1 MNKYQIL
8 LILVLASIQPGC
20 ATVGQKWKELITG
33 QPTPSAAEQKAAAR
47 AKETTFSDQNQLPP
61 AQDRQYRR
69 VTRKNFDDGA
79 HLQAK
84 SGSLWVMEGQGAY
97 LFAEN
102 TVRMIGDAVS
112 IKIEGEPKEQLTAKA
127 DVIGGLIKQLED
139 RRRRA
144 LNLAQADKTK
154 KDGAP
159 DAAAQ
164 KAGQDSPAAALP
176 NGDAAAGADRGPAG
190 SQSANFNVKVVPAR
204 VVERLVDGNY
214 RVRGTQSFMIGGREY
229 KTIVSGI
236 VRAEDFNEQGVNS
249 TQLLDSSFDIVS
261 AKGAELRQ

>member
-1 MNKYQIL
+1 MKKIFLVFVL
-8 LILVLASIQPGC
+8 LGLSGC
-20 ATVGQKWKELITG
+20 ASVGQKWKELISG
-33 QPTPSAAEQKAAAR
+33 SPSAQQKAEAQNTR
-47 AKETTFSDQNQLPP
+47 PMGPTFADQNQALP
-61 AQDRQYRR
+61 ATERRYRR

-102 TVRMIGDAVS
+102 TVRMIGDSVV

-127 DVIGGLIKQLED
+127 DVIAGLIKQLEE

-144 LNLAQADKTK
+144 LNRASATEKGK
-154 KDGAP
+154 KEDPAGAAN
-159 DAAAQ
+159 AAAGSE
-164 KAGQDSPAAALP
+164 KAGQDSPAPDLAQDNRAP
-176 NGDAAAGADRGPAG
+176 ASANGESP
-190 SQSANFNVKVVPAR
+190 NFNVKMVPTR

-214 RVRGTQSFMIGGREY
+214 RVKGTQSFMIGGREY
-229 KTIVSGI
+229 KAIVSGI
-236 VRAEDFNEQGVNS
+236 VRAEDFNEQGINA